1 MIPKFGISIAALIA
15 FAPSALM
22 ATLPLNYSDFT
33 LSDAEVS
40 EVIRTTNAQCPQKSD
55 DYSSTMAKEPLY
67 QTKCRSK
74 QAVRSAV
81 LLNSAYKRKVARL
94 STPAK
99 IALRIDQRDWI
110 KTRFDNCEHD
120 RNENLG
126 GARKNVLFYDCQLF
140 ELKRRSLWIQRQH

>member
-1 MIPKFGISIAALIA
+1 MISKSGNLIAALMA

-40 EVIRTTNAQCPQKSD
+40 EVISATNAQCPQKSD
-55 DYSSTMAKEPLY
+55 DYSSIMAKEPLY

-74 QAVRSAV
+74 QALRSAA

-94 STPAK
+94 SKPAK
-99 IALRIDQRDWI
+99 IALRLEQRDWI
-110 KTRFDNCEHD
+110 TTRFENCEHD
-120 RNENLG
+120 RDENLG
-126 GARKNVLFYDCQLF
+126 GARKHVLFYDCQLF
-140 ELKRRSLWIQRQH
+140 ELKRRSVWIQRQN

>member
-1 MIPKFGISIAALIA
+1 MIPKSGILIAALMA

-22 ATLPLNYSDFT
+22 ATLPLNYSDFN
-33 LSDAEVS
+33 LSDAEVT
-40 EVIRTTNAQCPQKSD
+40 EVIRATNAQCPQKSD

-74 QAVRSAV
+74 QAVRSEAR
-81 LLNSAYKRKVARL
+81 LTSAYKRKVARL
-94 STPAK
+94 SKPAK
-99 IALRIDQRDWI
+99 ITLRIDQRDWI
-110 KTRFDNCEHD
+110 KTRFDNCELD

-126 GARKNVLFYDCQLF
+126 GARKNVLFYDCHLF

>member
-1 MIPKFGISIAALIA
+1 MIKQFGFSIGALMA
-15 FAPSALM
+15 FAPSALV
-22 ATLPLNYSDFT
+22 ATPMPSYRDFD
-33 LSDAEVS
+33 LSTVEVTEVMRATDA
-40 EVIRTTNAQCPQKSD
+40 RCPKRSD
-55 DYSSTMAKEPLY
+55 DSGSTMAKEPLY

-74 QAVRSAV
+74 QAVRSAAR
-81 LLNSAYKRKVARL
+81 LNSAYKRKVARL
-94 STPAK
+94 SKPAE

-140 ELKRRSLWIQRQH
+140 EIKRRSLWLQRQH